1 MSSKNVF
8 LNQVLNSKKES
19 YKNGFWDG
27 MNIML
32 NLVAIALNHNKKRR
46 FGKKMLGELESDVQA
61 LVDEMIDVNDPLVNA
76 VHIEREVRRIRGKE
90 WDDE

>member
-1 MSSKNVF
+1 
-8 LNQVLNSKKES
+8 
-19 YKNGFWDG
+19 
-27 MNIML
+27 ML